1 MLTRFRKNA
10 LLALASVAILTV
22 AQPAHLRAQDAPAP
36 AAEKAAPKSKTLWD
50 ALKDGGMIMVPIG
63 LVSVGMCSLIVLGFL
78 TLRKKKLVPDEHV
91 QKLRELF
98 MSGDYQNAV
107 EYCRANPGFFTL
119 DHQHPVLALLVLGLL
134 HVQLQRQCQRR
145 LPRGQGRLAGACAQQ
160 QGSAQ
165 QHQARDKVTLAHV
178 ASRAQSCEIIFSR
191 RRASLTNGLRSSQA

>member
-1 MLTRFRKNA
+1 MLPGSGVVGLQLVWRRQGKQQRGEQFPGLRVGWQQA
-10 LLALASVAILTV
+10 VSLPLAVDQYLARLGD
-22 AQPAHLRAQDAPAP
+22 AQQVHHRP
-36 AAEKAAPKSKTLWD
+36 
-50 ALKDGGMIMVPIG
+50 
-63 LVSVGMCSLIVLGFL
+63 
-78 TLRKKKLVPDEHV
+78 
-91 QKLRELF
+91 
-98 MSGDYQNAV
+98 
-107 EYCRANPGFFTL
+107 ANPGFFTL